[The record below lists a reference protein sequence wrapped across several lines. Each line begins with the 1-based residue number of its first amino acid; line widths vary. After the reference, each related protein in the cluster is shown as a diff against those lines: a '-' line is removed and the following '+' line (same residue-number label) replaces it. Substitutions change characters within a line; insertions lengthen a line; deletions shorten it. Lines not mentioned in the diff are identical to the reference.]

1 MHFIKK
7 STKNHYR
14 SCWGIP
20 NIINIIL
27 YDDSHMYI
35 IPLILAKG
43 TVLLEKPNN
52 IFDTHKDVRTH
63 FCCLINC
70 KSNSLAAL
78 LQHKRVMSVSND
90 YEFSALMV
98 L

>member
-1 MHFIKK
+1 MM
-7 STKNHYR
+7 
-14 SCWGIP
+14 
-20 NIINIIL
+20 IL
-27 YDDSHMYI
+27 ICPSYPSYI
-35 IPLILAKG
+35 SQRNSVVI
-43 TVLLEKPNN
+43 EKPNN